1 MNKNSQID
9 NDELNLIE
17 LMYTVWKGKWKIAA
31 AAVIS
36 LIVMIIY
43 QSNQTNNFNAITEIK
58 PISSLLFSRYSTFN
72 SLIKSIPSSEST
84 TDADANDN
92 TKKINDR
99 EIYSNTVVPKIT
111 RERLLNMYI
120 NILQNNR
127 SLIENGIREF
137 NLLEASQYNDAQKYN
152 EAITSLASSVIL
164 KKPSVDLKSK
174 ILDNSYHTIEFVFDD
189 AKKWISVLKYL
200 DEVTNKLVKKNLLKE
215 YNEILLSLAEQ
226 RKYALEDI
234 SSKINN
240 KLIDYER
247 ETSNHLEYLK
257 EQSQIAKQL
266 GITKNTIE
274 VQTFGN
280 QNALLSSIQADT
292 PFYLRGYEA
301 IDKEIELTE
310 TRDNKKAFIKGLFE
324 LEKKKRAMEQDKTI
338 ERTQLIIK
346 SVLLSNNEQFTAA
359 SLDVVTTKF
368 VYKDDRIMLVLSIVI
383 GLIVGLFYVIIS
395 NAFQSYRVKSK
406 KD

>member
-17 LMYTVWKGKWKIAA
+17 LIYTVWKGKWKIAA
-31 AAVIS
+31 AAVIPF
-36 LIVMIIY
+36 IVVIIY
-43 QSNQTNNFNAITEIK
+43 QSNQINNFYAISEIK
-58 PISSLLFSRYSTFN
+58 PMSSLLLNRYSTFN
-72 SLIKSIPSSEST
+72 NLIGNAEET
-84 TDADANDN
+84 ADS
-92 TKKINDR
+92 KIYQN
-99 EIYSNTVVPKIT
+99 SVVPKIT
-111 RERLLNMYI
+111 RERFLNIYI
-120 NILQNNR
+120 DILQNR
-127 SLIENGIREF
+127 SLIKDGILEF
-137 NLLEASQYNDAQKYN
+137 NLLEASQYSDAQKYSD
-152 EAITSLASSVIL
+152 AVTRLASSVKF
-164 KKPSVDLKSK
+164 KKPSVDLESRN
-174 ILDNSYHTIEFVFDD
+174 LENSYYTIEFVYDD
-189 AKKWISVLKYL
+189 AEKWISVLKYL
-200 DEVTNKLVKKNLLKE
+200 DEVVNKLVKKSLLEE
-215 YNEILLSLAEQ
+215 YNNALLALKEQ

-240 KLIDYER
+240 NLIDYER
-247 ETSNHLEYLK
+247 ETSNHLAYLK
-257 EQSQIAKQL
+257 EQSEIARQL
-266 GITKNTIE
+266 GIAKST
-274 VQTFGN
+274 VQVESFGT

-310 TRDNKKAFIKGLFE
+310 SRNNKKAFIKGLFE
-324 LEKKKRAMEQDKTI
+324 LEKEKRAMEQDQTI

-359 SLDVVTTKF
+359 SIDAITTKF
-368 VYKDDRIMLVLSIVI
+368 KYKDNRKPRVLAIVI